1 MSGNEPK
8 TRTAYRVET
17 DRLVLRCW
25 SPADAPVLRAA
36 LDVCD
41 AYLRP
46 WIPFMKDE
54 PRSLQQTALWLRG
67 HRAAFDTGTM
77 FRYAVFDRAEQNL
90 LGENMLLA
98 RVGPGGLEIG
108 YWTHKDAAGNG
119 YASEATCAMI
129 RVAFDIEKTGRV
141 EIMCAPENRASASIP
156 ARLGFTHEATLK
168 KRAVDTDGVSRD
180 LMVWSLF
187 AEDYLSSPAATLV
200 YRAFDCMGE
209 AVDLATHPC
218 VAGTSE

>member
-1 MSGNEPK
+1 MISGNVLK

-36 LDVCD
+36 LDICD

-46 WIPFMKDE
+46 WIPFMKEE
-54 PRSLQQTALWLRG
+54 PRSLEQTALWLRG

-77 FRYAVFDRAEQNL
+77 FRYAVFDRTEQNL
-90 LGENMLLA
+90 LGENMLMA

-119 YASEATCAMI
+119 FATEATSAMI
-129 RVAFDIEKTGRV
+129 RVAFDIEKARRV
-141 EIMCAPENRASASIP
+141 EIMCVPENKASAAIP
-156 ARLGFTHEATLK
+156 ARLGFGHEATLK
-168 KRAVDTDGVSRD
+168 KRTVDTDGVSRD

-187 AEDYLSSPAATLV
+187 VEDYPTSPAATLD
-200 YRAFDCMGE
+200 YRAIDCMGE
-209 AVDLATHPC
+209 TIN
-218 VAGTSE
+218 

>member
-1 MSGNEPK
+1 MALKSDNSQKG
-8 TRTAYRVET
+8 RAAYRIET
-17 DRLVLRCW
+17 GRLVLRCW

-41 AYLRP
+41 AHLRP
-46 WIPFMKDE
+46 MIPFMKDE

-67 HRAAFDTGTM
+67 HRAAFDLDEM
-77 FRYAVFDRAEQNL
+77 YRYAVFDASEKNL

-108 YWTHKDAAGNG
+108 YWTHKDAIGRGFAT
-119 YASEATCAMI
+119 EATSALI
-129 RVAFDIEKTGRV
+129 RVAFEIKKVERV
-141 EIMCAPENRASASIP
+141 EIMCTPENTASASIP

-168 KRAVDTDGVSRD
+168 KRALDSDGVSRD

-187 AEDYLSSPAATLV
+187 SADYPSSPAASTAL
-200 YRAFDCMGE
+200 RAFDCMGE
-209 AVDLATHPC
+209 IIT
-218 VAGTSE
+218 